1 MNSSDKQIW
10 LKFTKDKDIQKVLN
24 PSLRIITNQI
34 FRIEPEWM
42 VFLASTYV
50 EMNSFIIMITLR
62 ITFQQF
68 SQRLMGIRDFF
79 KEGGNLVMNTL
90 FHRLI
95 STLINFSLSS
105 LLLYNLQ
112 QQQLTSLQSIS
123 REKCRITENNDNN
136 HALWDEDDDVGGE
149 GKNHLKYYDN
159 LILKIE
165 MIIQCP
171 SGATYSK
178 LINNCMDFLMMMMMM
193 IDNNHR
199 AISKL

>member
-1 MNSSDKQIW
+1 
-10 LKFTKDKDIQKVLN
+10 
-24 PSLRIITNQI
+24 
-34 FRIEPEWM
+34 
-42 VFLASTYV
+42 
-50 EMNSFIIMITLR
+50 
-62 ITFQQF
+62 
-68 SQRLMGIRDFF
+68 
-79 KEGGNLVMNTL
+79 MNTL

-136 HALWDEDDDVGGE
+136 HALWDEDDDVGGK

-178 LINNCMDFLMMMMMM
+178 LINNCMDFLMM

>member
-1 MNSSDKQIW
+1 MW
-10 LKFTKDKDIQKVLN
+10 LKFTQDKDIQKVLDS
-24 PSLRIITNQI
+24 SLRIITNQI
-34 FRIEPEWM
+34 LELSQYGCF
-42 VFLASTYV
+42 FLASMYV
-50 EMNSFIIMITLR
+50 EMNSSIIMITLR

-68 SQRLMGIRDFF
+68 SQRLMGMKDFF
-79 KEGGNLVMNTL
+79 KEGENLVMNTL

-95 STLINFSLSS
+95 STLIKFSLSS

-178 LINNCMDFLMMMMMM
+178 LINNCMDFLMM